1 MLSLSPE
8 GRALVGTPISIEPFF
23 NGAFGRA
30 PLLYSQGGLSLSIAG
45 LINIVRESSE
55 FGTLLSQRE
64 QLIVGLMG
72 SQKSLYIAALAKEPL
87 EEKAFPALVL
97 THSRYEAEKWYRDLS
112 TLLSPEEVVHFP
124 TLDTF
129 PHEEVVDD
137 LSVSRERLR
146 ALASLSF
153 REPRIV
159 IASIQGVAE
168 RLIPPERFREMTMQI
183 SAGERLDLDAL
194 SESLSE
200 RGYER
205 IERVE
210 TPGQFSVRGGIVDV
224 YPITSDEPI
233 RIDLFDDEV
242 ESIRHFDPSSQRS
255 SEELAAVVIPPAREF
270 LFGQDGVERVVAA
283 IQETAGRQ
291 ERRLR
296 RLERDE
302 TADALLSRVAEHAEK
317 LHQGV
322 YFEGIEQYKPF
333 FYPQLAT
340 LIEYVTSGIVVLD
353 EPTRLRE
360 RCTAFLKEMAES
372 HSALLEK
379 GRILPSQ
386 EKIYADWADLSSLTP
401 KDGRMYF
408 ASLDKRVPGMRPQSV
423 VQVRARPPEL
433 FHGKFDRLVEST
445 REWRSGR
452 YRICLVLSTQERS
465 ERVVEALR
473 EEGLEAVFTPHV
485 NGELKGGNVVVTT
498 GSLQAGGEFP
508 DAGLVVLTDF
518 EVFGVSKRRRRRDK
532 PSESGVRIADFGDL
546 NEGDHVVHTN
556 HGIGRYVG
564 METLEIGGVH
574 KDYLVVKYAG
584 DDKLYVPTEQVDLLQ
599 RYIGVESQPPKL
611 NKLGGNEWARVKK
624 RVKESVQEMAE
635 GLLRL
640 YAERE
645 TVKGYSFSPDT
656 VWQTQF
662 EDSFPYE
669 ETPDQAR
676 AIRDVKSD
684 MERSRP
690 MDRLLC
696 GDVGYGK
703 TEVAVRAAFKAVM
716 DGKQVALLVPTTILA
731 QQHGRTF
738 EERFEGYPVK
748 VRVLSRF
755 QSSAEQKEIM
765 RGVKQG
771 IIDIVIGTHRL
782 LSKDVTFKDLGMV
795 IVDEEQRFGVVQKE
809 RLKEM
814 CKEVDVLTLSATPIP
829 RTLHMSMV
837 GVRDMSLIETP
848 PEDRFP
854 IRTYV
859 VEYDD
864 ETIREA
870 ILRELSRQGQVYFVY
885 NQVKSIDQM
894 RSRLMELVPEAR
906 IAVAHGQMDEDL
918 LEEIMLDFLHGEYDV
933 LLCSTIIET
942 GMDISNVNTLIVNDA
957 DRLGLAQLYQLRG
970 RVGRSNRVAYAYFTY
985 RRDKILAED
994 AEKRLHAIKEFT
1006 ELGSGFK
1013 IAMRDLEIR
1022 GAGNILGAEQHGF
1035 IASVGFELY
1044 CRLLDESIKELRG
1057 DVIPEPPEP
1066 VIDLNVDAYISD
1078 QYITD
1083 SQQKVEI
1090 YKKVISVT
1098 RIEDADDLAEEIK
1111 DRFGPLPQ
1119 SVQSL
1124 LAVARIKAI
1133 GKECGVGSIT
1143 SEGDG
1148 AMVKLLTGLSFPRE
1162 IANLTR
1168 EYRGR
1173 VLVAPRGAGLKVR
1186 GRGLNER
1193 DFLTLLEGVL
1203 SDVKAMTTG
1212 DADRSNAEPEKAW
1225 SSLTRARG

>member
-1 MLSLSPE
+1 MRCC
-8 GRALVGTPISIEPFF
+8 GR
-23 NGAFGRA
+23 
-30 PLLYSQGGLSLSIAG
+30 QGGVGLSIGG
-45 LINIVRESSE
+45 LINTVRESSE
-55 FGTLLSQRE
+55 FEALRAHKE
-64 QLIVGLMG
+64 QLVVGLMG
-72 SQKSLYIAALAKEPL
+72 SQKSLYIAALAKE
-87 EEKAFPALVL
+87 ATQQQTFPALVV
-97 THSRYEAEKWYRDLS
+97 THSRYEAERMYRDLT
-112 TLLSPEEVVHFP
+112 TLLSSEDVVLFP
-124 TLDTF
+124 TLDTY
-129 PHEEVVDD
+129 PHEAVVND
-137 LSVSRERLR
+137 LAVSRERLKAMI
-146 ALASLSF
+146 ALS
-153 REPRIV
+153 RGEPRIV

-168 RLIPPERFREMTMQI
+168 KLIPPELVRAMTI
-183 SAGERLDLDAL
+183 RIEVGDRVDLDAL
-194 SESLSE
+194 SAALSE
-200 RGYER
+200 RGYDR
-205 IERVE
+205 SARVE
-210 TPGQFSVRGGIVDV
+210 TPGEYSVRGGIVDIFPV
-224 YPITSDEPI
+224 TWEQPI

-242 ESIRHFDPSSQRS
+242 ESMCRFDPISQRS
-255 SEELAAVVIPPAREF
+255 EEGASHIEIPLAREF
-270 LFGQDGVERVVAA
+270 LFRREEAQAA
-283 IQETAGRQ
+283 ADEIREVAGRQ

-296 RLERDE
+296 RMERTE
-302 TADALLSRVAEHAEK
+302 SAEAMVERVAEHTEK
-317 LHQGV
+317 ILQGV

-333 FYPQLAT
+333 FYPKLAT
-340 LIEYVTSGIVVLD
+340 LIEYVGDGLLVLD
-353 EPTRLRE
+353 EPVRLRE
-360 RCTAFLKEMAES
+360 QCTSFLKEIAETHAS
-372 HSALLEK
+372 LLEK

-386 EKIYADWADLSSLTP
+386 EKLYTDWAELATLTP
-401 KDGRMYF
+401 RDGRLYF

-423 VQVRARPPEL
+423 LQVRARPPEL
-433 FHGKFDRLVEST
+433 FHGKFDRLISST
-445 REWRSGR
+445 REWRADR
-452 YRICLVLSTQERS
+452 FRICIVLSTQERS

-473 EEGLEAVFTPHV
+473 DEGIDAVFTPNV
-485 NGELKGGNVVVTT
+485 NGELKDGNVVVTT
-498 GSLQAGGEFP
+498 GNLQAGGEFP

-518 EVFGVSKRRRRRDK
+518 EVFGATKRRRRRDK
-532 PSESGVRIADFGDL
+532 SSESGVRIADFGDL
-546 NEGDHVVHTN
+546 NEGDYVVHTN
-556 HGIGRYVG
+556 HGIGRYIG
-564 METLEIGGVH
+564 METLEIAGVH

-584 DDKLYVPTEQVDLLQ
+584 DDTLYVPTEQVDMLQ

-645 TVKGYSFSPDT
+645 TVKGHSFSSDT

-662 EDSFPYE
+662 EDAFPYE
-669 ETPDQAR
+669 ETPDQMR
-676 AIRDVKSD
+676 AIRDVKAD

-738 EERFEGYPVK
+738 EERFDGYPVK

-755 QSSAEQKEIM
+755 QSAAEQKEIM

-771 IIDIVIGTHRL
+771 TVDIAIGTHRL
-782 LSKDVTFKDLGMV
+782 LSKDLTFKDLGLV

-859 VEYDD
+859 VEYDE

-894 RSRLMELVPEAR
+894 RSRLAELVPEAR
-906 IAVAHGQMDEDL
+906 IAIAHGQMDEEL

-933 LLCSTIIET
+933 LVCSTIIET
-942 GMDISNVNTLIVNDA
+942 GMDISNVNTLIVADA

-985 RRDKILAED
+985 RRDKVLAED

-1057 DVIPEPPEP
+1057 DVVPQPPDP

-1078 QYITD
+1078 EYVPD
-1083 SQQKVEI
+1083 SQQKVEV
-1090 YKKVISVT
+1090 YKKVIAVT
-1098 RIEDADDLAEEIK
+1098 RVEDADDLAEEIR

-1133 GKECGVGSIT
+1133 AKECGVGSIT

-1162 IANLTR
+1162 VSNLTKD
-1168 EYRGR
+1168 YRGR

-1186 GRGLNER
+1186 GRGLSER
-1193 DFLTLLEGVL
+1193 DFLSLLESVI
-1203 SDVKAMTTG
+1203 SDVKALNDGTSSRT
-1212 DADRSNAEPEKAW
+1212 NAEPQAVW
-1225 SSLTRARG
+1225 SRVRG